1 MIRIVTNNQDKIHM
15 TSDGILVVNGKEYIQ
30 GRIMGKKIDG
40 IEHTDKVT
48 YKEFKRKEIKKKIS
62 FIVDKIKK
70 TVSKDELLKELLQKQ
85 AISEIDKLYDVLQP
99 TKSKKP
105 KKITKQEGCI
115 GIKIGSGKP
124 KTGGRYF
131 QLIE

>member
-1 MIRIVTNNQDKIHM
+1 MVKIVTNNQDKIHM
-15 TSDGILVVNGKEYIQ
+15 TSDGVLVVNGKEYIPS
-30 GRIMGKKIDG
+30 RLNYKKIDG
-40 IEHTDKVT
+40 IEHIDRTT
-48 YKEFKRKEIKKKIS
+48 FQEFNRKEIKKKIS

-70 TVSKDELLKELLQKQ
+70 TVSKEELLKELLQKQ
-85 AISEIDKLYDVLQP
+85 ALSEIDKLYNVLQP
-99 TKSKKP
+99 TKSEKP

-131 QLIE
+131 QLID

>member
-1 MIRIVTNNQDKIHM
+1 MVKIITNNKDKIHL
-15 TSDGILVVNGKEYIQ
+15 TPDGILVVNGKEYIPS
-30 GRIMGKKIDG
+30 RVKYKKIDG
-40 IEHTDKVT
+40 IEHTDKIT
-48 YKEFKRKEIKKKIS
+48 YMEFKRKEIKKKIS

-70 TVSKDELLKELLQKQ
+70 TVSKEELLKELLQKQ
-85 AISEIDKLYDVLQP
+85 ALSEIDKLYNVLQP
-99 TKSKKP
+99 TKSEKP

-124 KTGGRYF
+124 NTGGRYF

>member
-1 MIRIVTNNQDKIHM
+1 MVKIITNNKDKIHL
-15 TSDGILVVNGKEYIQ
+15 TSDMVLVVNGKEYIPS
-30 GRIMGKKIDG
+30 RLKYKKIDG
-40 IEHTDKVT
+40 IEHTDRT
-48 YKEFKRKEIKKKIS
+48 TFQEFNRKEIKKKIS

-70 TVSKDELLKELLQKQ
+70 TVSKEELLKELLQKQ
-85 AISEIDKLYDVLQP
+85 ALSEIDKLYNVLQP